1 MTWMEWRY
9 RVLKRDTNIVY
20 SAIYNGWFYM
30 CHTNYKIEK
39 NQVWLCSNLISCA
52 MNRFLFCCSWISWLK
67 VLGMC
72 EEKETPMVLGVPF
85 RCLNEFRSSQVVSLW
100 SLFAWNQLNQQWR
113 CASYECRFFHV
124 VSRLSSVIIIPG
136 KYVCY
141 SFWLVHYRL
150 SAFHILVVIP
160 QPTTS
165 PPPTSKTYI
174 ISSTARFKSSF

>member
-1 MTWMEWRY
+1 MEWRY
-9 RVLKRDTNIVY
+9 RVLKRDTNIVN
-20 SAIYNGWFYM
+20 SAIYNWWFYM

-113 CASYECRFFHV
+113 CASYECRFFQV
-124 VSRLSSVIIIPG
+124 VSRLSSVIIIPR
-136 KYVCY
+136 KYVRY

-150 SAFHILVVIP
+150 SAFHILLVIP
-160 QPTTS
+160 QLTTS
-165 PPPTSKTYI
+165 PKPTSKTYI